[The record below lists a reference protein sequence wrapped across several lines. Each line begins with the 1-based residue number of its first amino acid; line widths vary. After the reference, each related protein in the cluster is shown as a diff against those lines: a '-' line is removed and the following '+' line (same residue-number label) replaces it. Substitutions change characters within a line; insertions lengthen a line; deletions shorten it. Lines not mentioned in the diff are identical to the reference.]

1 MLEKIYGEEISDT
14 GRNYWEGYP
23 MINSWNNQQELY
35 FFFSRLDRWGLP
47 FFCVVKFHLFFIFYF
62 FYVSVTVIILCNV
75 WLGHG
80 IWDPLPS
87 FARIAGAVVLQKKVA
102 TLGLHVKAN
111 MSLGKKKKK
120 KKESKETIPVNI
132 YWRFFNRTW
141 LVLMCSCFYLLWG
154 DQIKEWSIYIYI
166 LMKRLLLPPFTNQ
179 SITTMECKNH
189 LAQNFV

>member
-1 MLEKIYGEEISDT
+1 
-14 GRNYWEGYP
+14 
-23 MINSWNNQQELY
+23 
-35 FFFSRLDRWGLP
+35 
-47 FFCVVKFHLFFIFYF
+47 
-62 FYVSVTVIILCNV
+62 
-75 WLGHG
+75 
-80 IWDPLPS
+80 
-87 FARIAGAVVLQKKVA
+87 
-102 TLGLHVKAN
+102 LHVKAN
-111 MSLGKKKKK
+111 MSLGKKKKKK